1 MDRVTRV
8 KRRKFQL
15 YENRRA
21 RPSSGAS
28 SARSAKCFR
37 HSTTR
42 CRLPQWLI
50 PKLEKVLQRPSEDR
64 AEGYRALRTELLE
77 HLAGYQKETR

>member
-1 MDRVTRV
+1 MKIGGRGRV
-8 KRRKFQL
+8 RREFWTLCEVFQ
-15 YENRRA
+15 A
-21 RPSSGAS
+21 
-28 SARSAKCFR
+28 FD
-37 HSTTR
+37 HTR